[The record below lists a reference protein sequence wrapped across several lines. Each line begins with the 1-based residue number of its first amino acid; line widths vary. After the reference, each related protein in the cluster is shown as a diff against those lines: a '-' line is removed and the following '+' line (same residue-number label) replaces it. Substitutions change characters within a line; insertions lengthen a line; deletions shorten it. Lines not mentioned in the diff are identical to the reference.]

1 MSHVEEFRG
10 AAINNEPRVN
20 ERIHV
25 DQVRLV
31 GPGGE
36 QVGVVRVEDALRL
49 AQESGLD
56 LVEVAPNSNPPVAKL
71 MDYGKFKYESA
82 QKAREARRNQT
93 NTVIKS
99 IRIGL
104 KIDENDYNTK
114 KGQAERFLNGGDK
127 VKFDLRFKGR
137 EQSRP
142 DQGVRLLRG
151 LAEELSEIST
161 IEAAP
166 RAEGRNMSMVLAPL
180 RKKSEAKSDQRRR
193 REEALRA
200 QRRSLH
206 TMLDN
211 LPGMIYRGQND
222 KHWTME
228 FVSEGCFELTGYT
241 PLELVDNQSASFAEL
256 IHPEDRDFVWNYV
269 QMRLARRERY
279 ELSYRII
286 DRDGQTRW
294 VWEQG
299 RGIHSSRGEFLGLE
313 GFITDV
319 SSRHE
324 AQEESRRR
332 LFFDNA
338 AGLLGF
344 SLFLDRLQHVVA
356 HSAIAGYP
364 FALIHLEIDALE
376 SLAASYGPAMAERV
390 MVETGKRLRVVHGD
404 CNGATRHGNGFAVL
418 ITDFRPATL
427 AWAGPAA
434 SGGVGDLAAALAGL
448 VERPLRIDGHA
459 IKLQA
464 RIGLAPAPSTCTDA
478 SALLAE
484 ALRAA

>member
-1 MSHVEEFRG
+1 MPSGSTPCVSHVEEFRG

-82 QKAREARRNQT
+82 QKAREARRNQS

-104 KIDENDYNTK
+104 KIDGNDYQTK

-142 DQGVRLLRG
+142 EQGVRLLRG

-193 REEALRA
+193 REAEREERRSREAERA
-200 QRRSLH
+200 QRAREEAAVAKEQAPASVA
-206 TMLDN
+206 
-211 LPGMIYRGQND
+211 
-222 KHWTME
+222 E
-228 FVSEGCFELTGYT
+228 A
-241 PLELVDNQSASFAEL
+241 SAAVAAA
-256 IHPEDRDFVWNYV
+256 PE
-269 QMRLARRERY
+269 
-279 ELSYRII
+279 
-286 DRDGQTRW
+286 
-294 VWEQG
+294 
-299 RGIHSSRGEFLGLE
+299 
-313 GFITDV
+313 
-319 SSRHE
+319 
-324 AQEESRRR
+324 
-332 LFFDNA
+332 
-338 AGLLGF
+338 
-344 SLFLDRLQHVVA
+344 
-356 HSAIAGYP
+356 SAP
-364 FALIHLEIDALE
+364 
-376 SLAASYGPAMAERV
+376 V
-390 MVETGKRLRVVHGD
+390 K
-404 CNGATRHGNGFAVL
+404 
-418 ITDFRPATL
+418 
-427 AWAGPAA
+427 PAA
-434 SGGVGDLAAALAGL
+434 PA
-448 VERPLRIDGHA
+448 
-459 IKLQA
+459 
-464 RIGLAPAPSTCTDA
+464 APAVPTP
-478 SALLAE
+478 
-484 ALRAA
+484 RATPKPGVPRPPRA